1 MQYNYSQAS
10 NSFMRPVPLL
20 EVDQSDPDLQL
31 RLPKSAR
38 DPPSG
43 QPLFNP
49 NASARFRKIL
59 SPPKYDREVV
69 NVVEKLRKKIAK
81 KF

>member
-1 MQYNYSQAS
+1 MD
-10 NSFMRPVPLL
+10 L
-20 EVDQSDPDLQL
+20 SDPDLQL
-31 RLPKSAR
+31 RLPRSAR
-38 DPPSG
+38 EPPAT

-59 SPPKYDREVV
+59 SPPKYDRDLVAVV
-69 NVVEKLRKKIAK
+69 DKLRKKIAK

>member
-1 MQYNYSQAS
+1 
-10 NSFMRPVPLL
+10 
-20 EVDQSDPDLQL
+20 VDQSDPDLQL

-38 DPPSG
+38 EQSNH

-69 NVVEKLRKKIAK
+69 QIVEKLSKKIAK
-81 KF
+81 RF